1 MGKVI
6 IVDASPRNGGN
17 SDVIT
22 EKLAAE
28 IKGADVEV
36 FKIREKNVNPCH
48 GCDACKGKDKAGC
61 VQKDDIGAL
70 IPEVDSCD
78 ALVLVTPIYFSQ
90 VSAQAKMFIDRMYC
104 FFDPSKPGMSN
115 ASRKDRKA
123 ALICTCGAGP
133 VEVYRPYAD
142 GTVNAFGATGV
153 AETKTYVCN
162 DINPP
167 AAVKDNAEHMGI
179 PKAVLLG
186 TFRFGR

>member
-6 IVDASPRNGGN
+6 IVDASPRKGGN

-22 EKLAAE
+22 EKLCAE
-28 IKGADVEV
+28 IKGKDVEV

-70 IPEVDSCD
+70 IPEIDDCD
-78 ALVLVTPIYFSQ
+78 GIVLISPIYFGQ
-90 VSAQAKMFIDRMYC
+90 VNGQAKSFIDRMYC

-115 ASRKDRKA
+115 ASRNDKKA
-123 ALICTCGAGP
+123 ALICACGAGP
-133 VEVYRPYAD
+133 VEVYGPYAAS
-142 GTVNAFGATGV
+142 TVNSFNATGV

-162 DINPP
+162 DVNAPGS
-167 AAVKDNAEHMGI
+167 VKDNAEHM
-179 PKAVLLG
+179 KAVSEIAAWLSK
-186 TFRFGR
+186 